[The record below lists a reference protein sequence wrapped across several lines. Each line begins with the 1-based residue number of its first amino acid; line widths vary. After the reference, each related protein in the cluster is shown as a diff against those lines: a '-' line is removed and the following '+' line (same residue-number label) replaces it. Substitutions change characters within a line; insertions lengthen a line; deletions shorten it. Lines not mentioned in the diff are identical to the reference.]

1 MKFSLGCQNIVDKCH
16 IFWKCPVLN
25 TKEEQI
31 CLKYILFDTVR
42 QKEALT
48 KILRIKSQRLK
59 MNQAMESQPSEE
71 QQWGKSAVNMCI

>member
-1 MKFSLGCQNIVDKCH
+1 M
-16 IFWKCPVLN
+16 
-25 TKEEQI
+25 
-31 CLKYILFDTVR
+31 FDTVR